1 MSALSIGSEIHN
13 QPITTGAW
21 KMFCICNFVFV
32 LVWQARAVSGQKK
45 LKKNWA
51 VLAETST
58 LPRGYVCETAHKHDM
73 DPLIKPDSTAALLT
87 RASSVYL
94 NKGSK
99 EMQCVYMLCCAV

>member
-1 MSALSIGSEIHN
+1 M
-13 QPITTGAW
+13 
-21 KMFCICNFVFV
+21 
-32 LVWQARAVSGQKK
+32 
-45 LKKNWA
+45 KKNWA
-51 VLAETST
+51 VLAGTST

-99 EMQCVYMLCCAV
+99 EMHSVCICYAALYKQ